1 MSLKQKTIS
10 GVVWSFAEA
19 FFLKGLSFVTMILLA
34 RWLGPTDFGLMGMI
48 AVFIGIGTSL
58 VDSGMSSSL
67 IRTKNAGDSDF
78 STVFYMNMVLSLLVY
93 ALMFYV
99 APYISTFYGQTILI
113 DIIRIYCLI
122 FIISAFS
129 AVQLA
134 ILNKEMRFKRIMLLN
149 APSII
154 VGVSVGLFL
163 GYNNYGVW
171 SIVTMY
177 MTTQF
182 ILTLLLWITGSWK
195 PSLNFSKEK
204 LKYHYNFGYKI
215 MLSGLLDQVFLNSY
229 NIIIGKFFPV
239 QTLGH
244 FERAKRFNDYPSL
257 TITTIVSKVTYPMLA
272 QLQDDTPKLS
282 KIFRSLLRI
291 AFSII
296 APLMLGLAAIAE
308 PLFNLI
314 LGREWLAA
322 VPYFQILTLAA
333 MLFPIHAFNVNVLK
347 VYGRSDLFLFLD
359 VIKKSF
365 LVLALIIGFQ
375 FGVIGMI
382 WASVVVSFFSLII
395 NTHYSNRLINYST
408 KRQLLDMLPILL
420 LACLTFL
427 LMYFSVY
434 LFIDYSE
441 IVQIVLASIIGISFY
456 LLIHSF
462 FKSSPLYALLTIVKN
477 RNL

>member
-19 FFLKGLSFVTMILLA
+19 LFLKGLSFIAMLFLA
-34 RWLGPTDFGLMGMI
+34 RWLGPIDFGLIGMI
-48 AVFIGIGTSL
+48 AVFIGVGTSL

-67 IRTKNAGDSDF
+67 IRTKNADDSDF
-78 STVFYMNMVLSLLVY
+78 TTVFYMNMAISLLVY
-93 ALMFYV
+93 ALMFYA
-99 APYISTFYGQTILI
+99 APYISTFYGQEVLI
-113 DIIRIYCLI
+113 DIIRIYCLV

-134 ILNKEMRFKRIMLLN
+134 ILNKEMRFKKIMLLN

-154 VGVSVGLFL
+154 IGVSVGLFL

-177 MTTQF
+177 MTTQI
-182 ILTLLLWITGSWK
+182 ILSLLLWITGSWK
-195 PSLNFSKEK
+195 PSLNFSKKK

-215 MLSGLLDQVFLNSY
+215 MLSGLLDVVFTNSY

-239 QTLGH
+239 QTLGYY
-244 FERAKRFNDYPSL
+244 ERARRFTQYPSL
-257 TITTIVSKVTYPMLA
+257 TITSIVSKVTYPMFA
-272 QLQDDTPKLS
+272 QLQDDTSKLS

-291 AFSII
+291 SFFII

-308 PLFNLI
+308 PLFDLI
-314 LGREWLAA
+314 LGHEWLAA
-322 VPYFQILTLAA
+322 VPYFQVLSLAA

-347 VYGRSDLFLFLD
+347 VYGRSDIFLFLD
-359 VIKKSF
+359 IIKKSF

-382 WASVVVSFFSLII
+382 WGSVVVSFFSLLI
-395 NTHYSNRLINYST
+395 NTHYSSKLIDYST

-427 LMYFSVY
+427 LMHFSVY
-434 LFIDYSE
+434 LFIDYSN
-441 IVQIVLASIIGISFY
+441 IAQITIASLIGITFY

-462 FKSSPLYALLTIVKN
+462 FKASPLYALLTIIKN
-477 RNL
+477 RKL

>member
-1 MSLKQKTIS
+1 MSLKQKTIY
-10 GVVWSFAEA
+10 GVAWSFAEA
-19 FFLKGLSFVTMILLA
+19 LFLKGLSFVAMVFLA
-34 RWLGPTDFGLMGMI
+34 RWLGPIDFGLMGMI

-67 IRTKNAGDSDF
+67 IRTKNADDSDF
-78 STVFYMNMVLSLLVY
+78 STVFYMNMAISLLVY
-93 ALMFYV
+93 ALMFYT
-99 APYISTFYGQTILI
+99 APYISSFYGQVVLI

-134 ILNKEMRFKRIMLLN
+134 ILNKEMRFKRMMLLN
-149 APSII
+149 APSTII
-154 VGVSVGLFL
+154 GVSVGLFL

-171 SIVTMY
+171 SIVSMY
-177 MTTQF
+177 MTTQI
-182 ILTLLLWITGSWK
+182 ILSLLLWITGSWK
-195 PSLNFSKEK
+195 PGLNFSKEK
-204 LKYHYNFGYKI
+204 LKYHYNFGYKM
-215 MLSGLLDQVFLNSY
+215 MLSGLLDEVFKNSY

-239 QTLGH
+239 QTLGYY
-244 FERAKRFNDYPSL
+244 ERAKRFTQYPSL
-257 TITTIVSKVTYPMLA
+257 TITTIVGKVTYPMLA
-272 QLQDDTPKLS
+272 QLQDDTPKMS
-282 KIFRSLLRI
+282 IIFRSLLRV
-291 AFSII
+291 AFFII

-322 VPYFQILTLAA
+322 VPYFQVLSLAA

-347 VYGRSDLFLFLD
+347 VYGRSDLFLILD
-359 VIKKSF
+359 LFKKSF

-382 WASVVVSFFSLII
+382 WASVFVSFFSLLI
-395 NTHYSNRLINYST
+395 NTHYSSKFIEYST

-420 LACLTFL
+420 LSGLTFL

-434 LFIDYSE
+434 LFIDYSD
-441 IVQIVLASIIGISFY
+441 IVQIAFASLIGITFY
-456 LLIHSF
+456 LLINSF
-462 FKSSPLYALLTIVKN
+462 FKVSPLYALLTIIKN
-477 RNL
+477 RKL

>member
-19 FFLKGLSFVTMILLA
+19 LFLKGLSFITMIFLA
-34 RWLGPTDFGLMGMI
+34 RWLGPIDFGLMGMI

-67 IRTKNAGDSDF
+67 IRTKNADDSDF
-78 STVFYMNMVLSLLVY
+78 TTVFYMNMAISLLVY
-93 ALMFYV
+93 ALMFYA
-99 APYISTFYGQTILI
+99 APYISTFYGQVVLI
-113 DIIRIYCLI
+113 DIIRIYCLV

-129 AVQLA
+129 AVQMA

-154 VGVSVGLFL
+154 IGVSVGLFL

-177 MTTQF
+177 MTTQI
-182 ILTLLLWITGSWK
+182 ILSLLLWITGSWK
-195 PSLNFSKEK
+195 PSLNFSREK
-204 LKYHYNFGYKI
+204 LKFHYNFGYKI
-215 MLSGLLDQVFLNSY
+215 MLSGLLDVVFRNSY
-229 NIIIGKFFPV
+229 NIVIGKFFPV
-239 QTLGH
+239 QTLGY
-244 FERAKRFNDYPSL
+244 FERAKRFNEYPSL

-272 QLQDDTPKLS
+272 QLQDDTPKMS
-282 KIFRSLLRI
+282 KVFRSLLQI
-291 AFSII
+291 AFFII
-296 APLMLGLAAIAE
+296 APLMLGLAAMAE

-322 VPYFQILTLAA
+322 VPYFQILSLAA

-382 WASVVVSFFSLII
+382 WGSVFVSFFSLLI
-395 NTHYSNRLINYST
+395 NTHYSSKFINYST

-427 LMYFSVY
+427 LMYYSVY
-434 LFIDYSE
+434 FFVDYSE
-441 IVQIVLASIIGISFY
+441 IVQIVFASIIGISFY

-462 FKSSPLYALLTIVKN
+462 FKASPLYALLTIIKN
-477 RNL
+477 RKL